1 MKNRKKKKL
10 EGKKLGKNE
19 CKIMKERIVETEQN

>member
-19 CKIMKERIVETEQN
+19 LKKIKERIVETEQN